1 MKRILGII
9 LAVLGCVA
17 FFAFLVLS
25 CVAKGLTLGTSI
37 LVVLITIAVT
47 LGIMGW
53 LKLVLWLL
61 F

>member
-17 FFAFLVLS
+17 FFAFFVLS

-37 LVVLITIAVT
+37 LVVSIAIAAT
-47 LGIMGW
+47 LVVMGW
-53 LKLVLWLL
+53 IKLVLWLW